1 MQATRILPALKASV
15 RLPEDVELLERLNS
29 ALSNTMTDD
38 DRDVSLTARSVNDT
52 YKRTPVRMGGAAVTS
67 MGGGAAAFE
76 AADKRKEEEEAGL
89 GFTLEDA
96 KE

>member
-1 MQATRILPALKASV
+1 M

-38 DRDVSLTARSVNDT
+38 DRDVSLAARQVNDA
-52 YKRTPVRMGGAAVTS
+52 YKRTPVRMGGAATTS
-67 MGGGAAAFE
+67 TGGGAAAFE
-76 AADKRKEEEEAGL
+76 AADRRKEEEEAGL
-89 GFTLEDA
+89 GFSPEDA